1 MAVRKQT
8 APSKTPSRATP
19 RRSAKAPSVPPG
31 GRLIDRDESWL
42 QFNSRVLEEADD
54 TSNPLLERVKF
65 LAITA
70 SNLDEFVEIRVA
82 GVLQRLEEGLGLPQS
97 VDAGG
102 LTRSERLERVRG
114 HLHRFNADQSS
125 CWNDRLVP

>member
-8 APSKTPSRATP
+8 ASPTSPSRTAAP
-19 RRSAKAPSVPPG
+19 RRSAKAPALPPG
-31 GRLIDRDESWL
+31 GLLIDRDESWL

-82 GVLQRLEEGLGLPQS
+82 GVLQRLEEGLNLPHH
-97 VDAGG
+97 VDAG
-102 LTRSERLERVRG
+102 
-114 HLHRFNADQSS
+114 
-125 CWNDRLVP
+125 